1 MNSKLFHK
9 GAWLLLL
16 NWAFSQSGFAM
27 GIRSLVALPV
37 EKGGAVV
44 RLALNHNQ
52 QTDSTEFITS
62 AAYGI
67 NPSQTL
73 LMALPYRVSPPGKD
87 RQGDGSILYRHITWQ
102 RDHFQGTDRLGVLAG
117 VTVPGQ
123 TNSDGAWQAGLVFSR
138 FINRH
143 EIDLDALYQIG
154 MGKQA
159 DSGRYD
165 FSWQYRLLPKQ
176 HADWG
181 ISDELFSV
189 VEFNGR
195 WQPLNGMTRQITLGL
210 QWVNASWVVE
220 GAMVRNINHHQ
231 PDQYIVSTRFHF

>member
-1 MNSKLFHK
+1 MNSRLFHN
-9 GAWLLLL
+9 GIWLLILS
-16 NWAFSQSGFAM
+16 WAFGHSVFAM

-44 RLALNHNQ
+44 RLAVNQ
-52 QTDSTEFITS
+52 QTDSTQLTTS

-67 NPSQTL
+67 NPRQTL
-73 LMALPYRVSPPGKD
+73 LMALPYRLSPSGKD
-87 RQGDGSILYRHITWQ
+87 RQGDVSILYRYIIWQ

-117 VTVPGQ
+117 VSVPEQ

-138 FINRH
+138 FMNRH
-143 EIDLDALYQIG
+143 EIDLNALYQTG
-154 MGKQA
+154 MGNRA

-189 VEFNGR
+189 VELNGR

-210 QWVNASWVVE
+210 QWVKPTWVLE
-220 GAMVRNINHHQ
+220 AAMVRNINHHQ

>member
-1 MNSKLFHK
+1 MNSRLFHN
-9 GAWLLLL
+9 GIWLLILS
-16 NWAFSQSGFAM
+16 WAFGHSVFAM

-44 RLALNHNQ
+44 RLAVNQ
-52 QTDSTEFITS
+52 QTDSTQLTTS

-67 NPSQTL
+67 NPRQTL
-73 LMALPYRVSPPGKD
+73 LMALPYRVSPSGKD
-87 RQGDGSILYRHITWQ
+87 RQGDVSILYRYIIWQ

-117 VTVPGQ
+117 VSVPEQ

-138 FINRH
+138 FMNRH
-143 EIDLDALYQIG
+143 EIDLDALYQTG
-154 MGKQA
+154 MGNRA

-189 VEFNGR
+189 VELNGR

-210 QWVNASWVVE
+210 QWVKTSWVLE
-220 GAMVRNINHHQ
+220 TALVRNINH
-231 PDQYIVSTRFHF
+231 PKKDQFLLGTRFHF